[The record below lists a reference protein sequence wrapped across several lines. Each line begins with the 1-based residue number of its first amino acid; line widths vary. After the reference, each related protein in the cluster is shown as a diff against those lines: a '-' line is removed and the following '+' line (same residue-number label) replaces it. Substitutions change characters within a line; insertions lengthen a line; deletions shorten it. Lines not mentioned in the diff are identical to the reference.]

1 MNPDT
6 AKQPITLRDMGSF
19 HIGGRVVEITG
30 KPMREILFSAGG
42 VPAEIDPNG
51 QYQIEAM
58 YVQYFLPQHRLGKYP
73 LMMWHGGGLT
83 GVTYE
88 TTPDGREGW
97 LTMFIRNGWDVYISD
112 AVERG
117 RSGFA
122 PPEIWPDP
130 PLHLTKANP
139 FERFRIGPR
148 AGWNSDPAKREPY
161 PGNQFPVEAY
171 DNFTK
176 QFAPRWTGTDDAV
189 IAAYI
194 ALVDKVGPS
203 ILMFHSQAGAF
214 GFKVAEARP
223 DLVKALIAIEP
234 AVAGDAALA
243 GRLKDI
249 PTLMVYGDYIA
260 CDSRWPHMHR
270 LGLAYAGSLRAAG
283 GIVDVV
289 NLPEAGIKGN
299 SHMLMMDRNNAE
311 IAGLIQRWLANKG
324 LAGSNPPVR

>member
-1 MNPDT
+1 
-6 AKQPITLRDMGSF
+6 
-19 HIGGRVVEITG
+19 
-30 KPMREILFSAGG
+30 
-42 VPAEIDPNG
+42 
-51 QYQIEAM
+51 
-58 YVQYFLPQHRLGKYP
+58 
-73 LMMWHGGGLT
+73 
-83 GVTYE
+83 
-88 TTPDGREGW
+88 
-97 LTMFIRNGWDVYISD
+97 MFIRNGWDVYISD

-122 PPEIWPDP
+122 PPEIWLDP

-161 PGNQFPVEAY
+161 PGNQFPAEAY

-189 IAAYI
+189 IAAYV

-243 GRLKDI
+243 GRLKHI

-260 CDSRWPHMHR
+260 RDSRWPHMHR
-270 LGLAYAGSLRAAG
+270 LGLAYAACLRAAG

-289 NLPEAGIKGN
+289 NLPEAGINLDVDLDRTTLPPDDPAQIGGAPQGSGTGLHFTTKIEGGP
-299 SHMLMMDRNNAE
+299 SGGAVFGPGLMWNPCANRRV
-311 IAGLIQRWLANKG
+311 AGE
-324 LAGSNPPVR
+324 